1 MARNS
6 AYNSLAR
13 RTLRRARRLKFDF
26 GRGVISVPV
35 IHVPTQV
42 SPEMLVSSVF
52 TLLHASPF
60 QKQVLSEARKVR
72 KRVMELEA
80 EGYTFPK
87 WVTDLVYGDE
97 ITVSRKTLKKLKEM
111 NKTFLRQHAAS
122 YKGETDINKI
132 IDMHNREVAAK
143 RKATREKKKR
153 DAGAGTGYD
162 QTELPLDLDIKIE
175 NLIEEEQRYLEE
187 LEITYR
193 AYRYNIAFVRNYY
206 PMARMNA
213 LTAINTLINM
223 SVEEKQTII
232 NFWEGN
238 GGLEGAIEK
247 AVDRL
252 HGLYYP
258 EFAPQYN
265 LDLSSLVLSGL
276 PSDPEDVQP
285 DFEKGFYSSSMFD
298 FGNENETEDFSDV
311 PF

>member
-6 AYNSLAR
+6 AYNALAR
-13 RTLRRARRLKFDF
+13 KTLRRARKLTFDF
-26 GRGVISVPV
+26 GSGKVSVPV

-52 TLLHASPF
+52 NLMHASPF

-72 KRVMELEA
+72 KRIIQLEA

-87 WVTDLVYGDE
+87 WINDLVFGEE
-97 ITVSRKTLKKLKEM
+97 ITISKKTLKRLKEM
-111 NKTFLRQHAAS
+111 NMYFLRTHAAS

-132 IDMHNREVAAK
+132 IAKHNQEVAEK
-143 RKATREKKKR
+143 RRAARNRKNGQGELPIQS
-153 DAGAGTGYD
+153 DP
-162 QTELPLDLDIKIE
+162 ELPLDLDIKIE
-175 NLIEEEQRYLEE
+175 NLVEEEQKYLEE
-187 LEITYR
+187 LEMTYR
-193 AYRYNIAFVRNYY
+193 LYRHSIRFVREYY

-213 LTAINTLINM
+213 LTALNTLINL
-223 SVEEKQTII
+223 SVEEKQKII
-232 NFWEGN
+232 DFWEGN
-238 GGLEGAIEK
+238 GGLAGAIEK

-265 LDLSSLVLSGL
+265 LDLSSLVISGL
-276 PSDPEDVQP
+276 PTNPEDLEP
-285 DFEKGFYSSSMFD
+285 DFEKAMYSSSMFD